1 MVVKDSYKPQYE
13 NIKSSSGN
21 HIFSY
26 PVTPNLKY
34 DSSSPMAWNKNA
46 VNRTAEEF
54 RKYMLDEGALYNTP
68 VRVTVDGKV
77 ESK

>member
-1 MVVKDSYKPQYE
+1 MVVKDAYTPRYE

-26 PVTPNLKY
+26 PVTTDLKY

-46 VNRTAEEF
+46 VNRTPEEF
-54 RKYMLDEGALYNTP
+54 RKCVLDEGALYNNP